1 MIKRYCNTQL
11 TQFANLNDLRD
22 KDFTIAGMVT
32 DVQNLYTRNGKPF
45 GRFKLED
52 YSGQHEFALFDKDY
66 ENFRKF
72 LFKDYFLLIK
82 GSVRPRPY
90 NKDEYE
96 AKITSM
102 QMLGDV
108 LDSVNELTISLHIND
123 ISPDM
128 TAELS
133 ERIAATKGKINLRVK
148 VIDSREGYR
157 WHSFRV
163 STRWRS
169 RKSS

>member
-1 MIKRYCNTQL
+1 MPAWSRTYK
-11 TQFANLNDLRD
+11 
-22 KDFTIAGMVT
+22 
-32 DVQNLYTRNGKPF
+32 NLYTRNGKPF

-148 VIDSREGYR
+148 VIDSREGV
-157 WHSFRV
+157 SLAFFRV
-163 STRWRS
+163 STRWTLTQELVS
-169 RKSS
+169 YLESNQINYSIA